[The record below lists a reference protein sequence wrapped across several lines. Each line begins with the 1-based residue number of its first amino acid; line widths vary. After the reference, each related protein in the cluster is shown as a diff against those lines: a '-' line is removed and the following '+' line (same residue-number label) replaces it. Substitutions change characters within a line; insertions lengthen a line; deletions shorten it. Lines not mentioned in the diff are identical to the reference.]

1 MNLSKS
7 IEFFNPT
14 KVKERVHII
23 GCGASGSTVAELL
36 ARAGLGKIT
45 LYDFDK
51 VESHNIAN
59 QMFKDNDIG
68 RNKAEAVKDMMLSI
82 NPDANGIEVVQ
93 EGYTNQR
100 LSGYVFLMVDNIDLR
115 RKICEDNVKNPYI
128 KAVFDARLR
137 LEDAQHF
144 AADWGS
150 SAMVKNLIDSMQFT
164 HKEAITETPRS
175 ACNLELSIAPS
186 VRMICSCVVANFMN
200 FVNGRPIKK
209 MILVDAFGFTME
221 AY

>member
-36 ARAGLGKIT
+36 ARAGLEKIT

-59 QMFKDNDIG
+59 QMFKDSDIG

-100 LSGYVFLMVDNIDLR
+100 LSGYVFLWWTTLISAE
-115 RKICEDNVKNPYI
+115 K
-128 KAVFDARLR
+128 
-137 LEDAQHF
+137 F
-144 AADWGS
+144 A
-150 SAMVKNLIDSMQFT
+150 
-164 HKEAITETPRS
+164 
-175 ACNLELSIAPS
+175 
-186 VRMICSCVVANFMN
+186 
-200 FVNGRPIKK
+200 KK
-209 MILVDAFGFTME
+209 MLETRISKLCLIPDFG
-221 AY
+221 

>member
-1 MNLSKS
+1 MNLAKS

-36 ARAGLGKIT
+36 ARAGLEKVT

-59 QMFKDNDIG
+59 QMFKDGDIG

-93 EGYTNQR
+93 DGYTNQR

-115 RKICEDNVKNPYI
+115 RKICEDNARNPYI
-128 KAVFDARLR
+128 KAVFDTRLR
-137 LEDAQHF
+137 LTDAQHF
-144 AADWGS
+144 AADWSS
-150 SAMVKNLIDSMQFT
+150 SAMVENLINSMQFT
-164 HKEAITETPRS
+164 QEEALAETPRS

-186 VRMICSCVVANFMN
+186 VRMICCCAVANFMN
-200 FVNGRPIKK
+200 FVNGRSIKK
-209 MILVDAFGFTME
+209 VVLIDAFDFTME

>member
-36 ARAGLGKIT
+36 ARAGLEKVT

-59 QMFKDNDIG
+59 QMFNDSDIG

-93 EGYTNQR
+93 EGYANQR

-115 RKICEDNVKNPYI
+115 RKICEENARNPYI
-128 KAVFDARLR
+128 KAVFDTRLR
-137 LEDAQHF
+137 LTDAQHF
-144 AADWGS
+144 AADWSS
-150 SAMVKNLIDSMQFT
+150 SAMVENLINSMQFT
-164 HKEAITETPRS
+164 QEEALAETPRS

-186 VRMICSCVVANFMN
+186 VRMICCCAVANFMN
-200 FVNGRPIKK
+200 FVNGRSIKK
-209 MILVDAFGFTME
+209 VVLIDAFDFTME

>member
-36 ARAGLGKIT
+36 ARAGLEKVT

-51 VESHNIAN
+51 VESHNS
-59 QMFKDNDIG
+59 DIG

-93 EGYTNQR
+93 EGYTNQH

-115 RKICEDNVKNPYI
+115 RKICEDNARNPYI
-128 KAVFDARLR
+128 KAVFDTRLR
-137 LEDAQHF
+137 LTDAQHF
-144 AADWGS
+144 AADWSS
-150 SAMVKNLIDSMQFT
+150 SAMVENLINSMQFT
-164 HKEAITETPRS
+164 QEEALAETPRS

-200 FVNGRPIKK
+200 FVNGRSIKK
-209 MILVDAFGFTME
+209 IVLIDAFDFTME

>member
-36 ARAGLGKIT
+36 ARAGLEKVT

-51 VESHNIAN
+51 VEPHNIAN
-59 QMFKDNDIG
+59 QMFKDSDIG
-68 RNKAEAVKDMMLSI
+68 RNKAEAVKDLMLSI
-82 NPDANGIEVVQ
+82 NPDANGIDVVQ

-115 RKICEDNVKNPYI
+115 RKICEDNVRNPYI
-128 KAVFDARLR
+128 KAVFDTRLR
-137 LEDAQHF
+137 LTDAQHF

-150 SAMVKNLIDSMQFT
+150 NEMVRNLINSMQFT
-164 HKEAITETPRS
+164 QEEALAETPRS

-186 VRMICSCVVANFMN
+186 VRMICSCAVANFMN

-209 MILVDAFGFTME
+209 MVLIDAFDFTME

>member
-36 ARAGLGKIT
+36 ARAGVEKVT

-59 QMFKDNDIG
+59 QMFKDSDIG

-93 EGYTNQR
+93 EGYSNQR
-100 LSGYVFLMVDNIDLR
+100 LSGYIFLMVDNIDLR
-115 RKICEDNVKNPYI
+115 RKICEDNVRNPYI
-128 KAVFDARLR
+128 KAVFDTRLR
-137 LEDAQHF
+137 LTDAQHF

-150 SAMVKNLIDSMQFT
+150 NEMVRNLINSMQFT
-164 HKEAITETPRS
+164 QEEALAETPRS

-186 VRMICSCVVANFMN
+186 VRMICSCAVANFMN

-209 MILVDAFGFTME
+209 MILIDAFDFTME
-221 AY
+221 AF